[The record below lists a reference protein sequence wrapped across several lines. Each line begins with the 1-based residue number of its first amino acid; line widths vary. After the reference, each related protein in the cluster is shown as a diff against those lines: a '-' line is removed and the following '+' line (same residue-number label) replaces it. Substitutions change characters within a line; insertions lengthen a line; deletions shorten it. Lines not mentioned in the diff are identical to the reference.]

1 MKIDF
6 DLGDLNR
13 PALER
18 LVRQLL
24 TADEAEEKKIMA
36 SLADKAA
43 DPEKE
48 SNDLADLKEEK
59 RGKVT
64 PIDANAEPTRRKRNG

>member
-36 SLADKAA
+36 SLSDRAA

-59 RGKVT
+59 RGKVSPVST
-64 PIDANAEPTRRKRNG
+64 DAEPTRRKRNG